1 MIADH
6 VTRSEIIDAWER
18 QQVMAAG
25 YPNRVGWTVEL
36 TVSGGRPIEFVVEF
50 QGGERTEPVP
60 ASHVTVVSDISIPPA
75 PRPFVSLVPTAT
87 NVVPFRRQVPVAL
100 HGVGD
105 SP

>member
-50 QGGERTEPVP
+50 QGGEHRGSP
-60 ASHVTVVSDISIPPA
+60 
-75 PRPFVSLVPTAT
+75 SLARDSSKRHQHTAGT
-87 NVVPFRRQVPVAL
+87 KAVCL
-100 HGVGD
+100 H
-105 SP
+105 